1 MVCTRELEC
10 FRSKKVVIVHALAG
24 RKTEGRRAAG
34 AGAVRGAA
42 AGARRTGRGGRRG
55 RRLARAGA
63 RGRQLRAAGAPRRA
77 RAPGSRRARARP
89 ARCGAGGAA
98 CQACRVQGG
107 IRQGSQLPALAAQRR
122 MSGHRARKTALQ
134 VLLRAAS
141 LSCTARS
148 LVHVC
153 RQPVHQGRGIGM
165 DPNPVPALRAQTDA
179 LPRKSSLDLP
189 GSKLVRLAL
198 WPAAAPLQ
206 PVGPPAGPPRLS
218 RAASQGARRIRRA
231 RRTVPIRLYM
241 QAGRCPCDAQ
251 SRRGRRVSRITCHT
265 HATRACS
272 AGWRPRTHLS

>member
-1 MVCTRELEC
+1 
-10 FRSKKVVIVHALAG
+10 
-24 RKTEGRRAAG
+24 
-34 AGAVRGAA
+34 
-42 AGARRTGRGGRRG
+42 
-55 RRLARAGA
+55 
-63 RGRQLRAAGAPRRA
+63 
-77 RAPGSRRARARP
+77 
-89 ARCGAGGAA
+89 
-98 CQACRVQGG
+98 
-107 IRQGSQLPALAAQRR
+107 
-122 MSGHRARKTALQ
+122 
-134 VLLRAAS
+134 
-141 LSCTARS
+141 
-148 LVHVC
+148 
-153 RQPVHQGRGIGM
+153 M